1 MNTDTPASPLYQN
14 LQLKKEQLPEIEQ
27 IDFEPVAPKYI
38 WILRMRF
45 LYAPIVPALIYVFAD
60 MYMSTFW
67 WITAGYAAILV
78 LLWIVQTLGFKRK
91 GYAVRE
97 HDVNYRTGWFFRSTT
112 SIPFNRIQHCELD
125 RGPLER
131 LFDLSTL
138 KIFTAGGSG
147 SDISIPGLQPEVAQQ
162 LRSFIIKTAATHEE
176 N

>member
-1 MNTDTPASPLYQN
+1 MNTENQPAPLYQN
-14 LQLKKEQLPEIEQ
+14 LQLTSAQLPEIEQ
-27 IDFEPVAPKYI
+27 IEFESIEPKYI

-45 LYAPIVPALIYVFAD
+45 LLAPIVPGLIYVLAD

-67 WITAGYAAILV
+67 WITAGYGVFLMGLFV
-78 LLWIVQTLGFKRK
+78 VQTLGFKRK

-125 RGPLER
+125 RGPVER

-147 SDISIPGLQPEVAQQ
+147 SDITIPGLKPEIAEQ
-162 LRSFIIKTAATHEE
+162 LRSFIIKTAASHEE